1 MPEPYTLRT
10 ERLILRP
17 WRDSDF
23 PLLAEIHSDPRVVE
37 FLSRPALA
45 NRAES
50 DAVIERIRAH
60 FAEHGYASWA
70 VEAPGVSD
78 LVGSIGLSNI
88 PFQAHFAPA
97 VEIGWRLAS
106 RYWGQGYAV
115 EAAKASLD
123 FAFNTLGLDEIVAF
137 TAPANTRSQ
146 AVMQRIGM
154 TRNPLDDFDH
164 PSVAEGHPLRRQV
177 LYRIKNP
184 ANDPKV

>member
-60 FAEHGYASWA
+60 FAEHGYGFWA
-70 VEAPGVSD
+70 VEAPGVSE

-88 PFQAHFAPA
+88 PFAFAAATKTLEPRQSNRCGNFLR
-97 VEIGWRLAS
+97 EPHGS
-106 RYWGQGYAV
+106 RFRNQ
-115 EAAKASLD
+115 
-123 FAFNTLGLDEIVAF
+123 TLRK
-137 TAPANTRSQ
+137 P
-146 AVMQRIGM
+146 
-154 TRNPLDDFDH
+154 
-164 PSVAEGHPLRRQV
+164 
-177 LYRIKNP
+177 
-184 ANDPKV
+184 